1 MDMLDDIE
9 ILDDIVEFFM
19 DLFHFAIDKASP
31 VLAWVVAH
39 PWITIAFLG
48 LLLLWAV
55 RGYRIK

>member
-1 MDMLDDIE
+1 MD
-9 ILDDIVEFFM
+9 ILDDIVEFFK
-19 DLFHFAIDKASP
+19 DLFDWAIDFASP
-31 VLAWVVAH
+31 VLAWVVSY

>member
-1 MDMLDDIE
+1 MTILDDIE
-9 ILDDIVEFFM
+9 EFFK
-19 DLFHFAIDKASP
+19 DLFHSALDLASP
-31 VLAWVVAH
+31 VLAWTISH

>member
-1 MDMLDDIE
+1 MD
-9 ILDDIVEFFM
+9 ILDDIVEFFK
-19 DLFHFAIDKASP
+19 DLFHWAIDFASP
-31 VLAWVVAH
+31 VLGWVVSH